1 MKSVRTR
8 GSGDADFPCEIIAE
22 AADNYDDVNNQE
34 VDAFASNVR
43 DEIAAS
49 L

>member
-1 MKSVRTR
+1 MKCVRAR
-8 GSGDADFPCEIIAE
+8 GSWDADFPFEIIDE